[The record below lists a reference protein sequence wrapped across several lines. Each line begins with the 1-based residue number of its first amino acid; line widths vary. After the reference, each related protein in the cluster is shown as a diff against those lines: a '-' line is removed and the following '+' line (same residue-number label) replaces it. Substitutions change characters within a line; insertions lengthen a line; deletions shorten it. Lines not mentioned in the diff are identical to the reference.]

1 MVNKIKRGMSM
12 YCKGSKR
19 KGQHLK
25 KSIGLMSS
33 EGKHTMSKELYAL
46 LAKMHLSKKGRNI
59 YSSTRFFFLVG
70 KYAHTLFNITF
81 NIIPNILLLAC
92 EI

>member
-46 LAKMHLSKKGRNI
+46 LTKMCLSKKRKEHI
-59 YSSTRFFFLVG
+59 FIHPFL
-70 KYAHTLFNITF
+70 LFDW
-81 NIIPNILLLAC
+81 
-92 EI
+92 